1 MVYNYIAIEGNI
13 GAGKTTLS
21 SKMAENFNAKLI
33 LEQFEDNPFLPK
45 FYDNPARYA
54 FQVEL
59 TFLAERFQQLTKQL
73 TDRDLFKSFTIS
85 DYFIHKSL
93 IFAGQNLVEPE
104 LSLYTRLFNIITT
117 LLPSPDLLV
126 YLYVDIDNLKKN
138 ISKRGRSYEQ
148 KIEYSYLEKINK
160 GYFDYFRQQQDKRI
174 LIVDVNNLDFL
185 HNKNDYNKVVDLIL
199 AKHEIGVHR
208 ILL

>member
-33 LEQFEDNPFLPK
+33 LEQFEENPFLPK
-45 FYDNPARYA
+45 FYENPSRYG

-73 TDRDLFKSFTIS
+73 TDRDIFKSFTIS
-85 DYFIHKSL
+85 DYFIYKSL

-104 LSLYTRLFNIITT
+104 LSLYTRLFNIITS

-138 ISKRGRSYEQ
+138 ILKRGRSYEQ
-148 KIEYSYLEKINK
+148 KIEASYLEKINK

-185 HNKNDYNKVVDLIL
+185 HNKNDYYKIVDLIL
-199 AKHEIGVHR
+199 AKHEIGIHR
-208 ILL
+208 VIL

>member
-33 LEQFEDNPFLPK
+33 LEQFEENPFLPK
-45 FYDNPARYA
+45 FYENPSRYG

-73 TDRDLFKSFTIS
+73 TDRDIFKSFTIS
-85 DYFIHKSL
+85 DYFIYKSL

-104 LSLYTRLFNIITT
+104 LSLYTRLFNIITS

-138 ISKRGRSYEQ
+138 ILKRGRSYEQ
-148 KIEYSYLEKINK
+148 KIEASYLEKINK

-185 HNKNDYNKVVDLIL
+185 HNKNDYNKIVDLIL
-199 AKHEIGVHR
+199 AKHEIGIHR
-208 ILL
+208 VIL

>member
-45 FYDNPARYA
+45 FYDNPARYG

-59 TFLAERFQQLTKQL
+59 TFLAERFQQLTQQL
-73 TDRDLFKSFTIS
+73 TNRDLFKSFTIS
-85 DYFIHKSL
+85 DYFIYKSL

-104 LSLYTRLFNIITT
+104 LSLYTRLFNIITS
-117 LLPSPDLLV
+117 LLPVPDLIV
-126 YLYVDIDNLKKN
+126 YLYVDIDNLRRN
-138 ISKRGRSYEQ
+138 IMKRGRSYEQ
-148 KIEYSYLEKINK
+148 KIEPGYLEKINK

-185 HNKNDYNKVVDLIL
+185 HNKNDYNKLVDLIL

-208 ILL
+208 VIM